1 MKYRGILRPICVLL
15 ILAALT
21 GCAAPGAEAVQTT
34 AATIPSTAT
43 VPPAATVPP
52 TDTIPPTAVPT
63 ASSAVSTAPSETDG
77 LSDTPP
83 SAAGSYEIPPF
94 RDAVFDPGAA
104 ETQGTV
110 RADFSGLDKGYIAM
124 EATSG
129 KRLKFQ
135 VILNDLK
142 YNYDLPSDGTPTVF
156 PLSLGSGSYTFRV
169 MENAAGSKYIC
180 IWKETR
186 EVRLADEFEPFLRP
200 SQMSAYTESSQCV
213 LKARE
218 LAASCDTDAEVA
230 SAIYEYLSETICYD
244 YPKADSV
251 QSGYLPDPDETLRT
265 ETGICFDYASLAAAM
280 LRSLGVPCKLIVGY
294 VRNGGSE
301 LYHAW
306 NSFYL
311 ENQGWITVE
320 IKAKPNIWQRVDITF
335 AAAGVDTKSL
345 TDDSLYTTRYTY

>member
-1 MKYRGILRPICVLL
+1 MKYQGILRPICALL

-21 GCAAPGAEAVQTT
+21 GCAAPGAEAAQT
-34 AATIPSTAT
+34 AAGTVLPTAT
-43 VPPAATVPP
+43 
-52 TDTIPPTAVPT
+52 PT
-63 ASSAVSTAPSETDG
+63 ASAPVSTAPSAADG
-77 LSDTPP
+77 
-83 SAAGSYEIPPF
+83 GYEIPPF

-110 RADFSGLDKGYIAM
+110 RADFSGLEKGYIAM
-124 EATSG
+124 EAASD

-135 VILNDLK
+135 VILDDIK

-169 MENAAGSKYIC
+169 MENAKDSQYIC

-186 EVRLADEFEPFLRP
+186 EVRLADEFQPFLRP
-200 SQMSAYTESSQCV
+200 SQMSAYSESSQCV
-213 LKARE
+213 RKARE
-218 LAASCDTDAEVA
+218 LASACDTDAEVA
-230 SAIYEYLSETICYD
+230 SAIYEYLSDTIRYD

-251 QSGYLPDPDETLRT
+251 QSGYLPDPDETLKT
-265 ETGICFDYASLAAAM
+265 GKGICFDYASLAAAM
-280 LRSLGVPCKLIVGY
+280 LRSLGIPCKLIVGY
-294 VRNGGSE
+294 VQNGGSE

-311 ENQGWITVE
+311 KDQGWVTVE

>member
-1 MKYRGILRPICVLL
+1 MQRATAKTLAWLAGFGYNNSIKEPYTLERGGRMKYQGILRPICVLL

-21 GCAAPGAEAVQTT
+21 GCAAPGAEAAQTG
-34 AATIPSTAT
+34 A
-43 VPPAATVPP
+43 
-52 TDTIPPTAVPT
+52 DT
-63 ASSAVSTAPSETDG
+63 
-77 LSDTPP
+77 TPP
-83 SAAGSYEIPPF
+83 SNAAGSYEIPPF
-94 RDAVFDPGAA
+94 LDAAFDPGAA

-110 RADFSGLDKGYIAM
+110 RADFSGLEKGFIAM
-124 EATSG
+124 EATSD

-135 VILNDLK
+135 VILDDIK
-142 YNYDLPSDGTPTVF
+142 YNYDLPGDGTPTVF

-169 MENAAGSKYIC
+169 MENAADSQYIC

-186 EVRLADEFEPFLRP
+186 EVRLADEFQPFLRP
-200 SQMSAYTESSQCV
+200 SQMSAYSESSQCV

-230 SAIYEYLSETICYD
+230 SAVYAYLSDTIRYD
-244 YPKADSV
+244 YPKADTV
-251 QSGYLPDPDETLRT
+251 QSGYLPDPDETL
-265 ETGICFDYASLAAAM
+265 ETGKGICFDYASLAAAM
-280 LRSLGVPCKLIVGY
+280 LRSLGIPCKLIVGY
-294 VRNGGSE
+294 VQNGGRE

-311 ENQGWITVE
+311 KEQGWVTVE
-320 IKAKPNIWQRVDITF
+320 IQAKPNIWQRVDITF